1 MSARQHSDS
10 DALRALVR
18 EMLRELVPAARTQ
31 SAAAERPAAGS
42 GAPRV
47 ESVSISS
54 DAELQAFVRRL
65 LDLSAEPGGREAL
78 RGGRHGFRLANGGG
92 APEPAAPELAAP
104 QPAAPQP
111 AAPQPAAPQPAAPQ
125 PAGGPER
132 NGEERIDGG
141 VLSESKV
148 IGLARSGR
156 RIVLGK
162 RVVVTPLARDK
173 ARQLGVKL
181 ERET

>member
-1 MSARQHSDS
+1 MSALQHSDS

-18 EMLRELVPAARTQ
+18 EILRDLVPTARART
-31 SAAAERPAAGS
+31 AATERPAAGS
-42 GAPRV
+42 SAPRV

-54 DAELQAFVRRL
+54 DVELQAFVRRL
-65 LDLSAEPGGREAL
+65 LDLSADPGGREAL
-78 RGGRHGFRLANGGG
+78 RSGRHGFRLADRG
-92 APEPAAPELAAP
+92 ASPPAAAKPAMPETE
-104 QPAAPQP
+104 
-111 AAPQPAAPQPAAPQ
+111 
-125 PAGGPER
+125 GPER
-132 NGEERIDGG
+132 HGEERMDRG

-148 IGLARSGR
+148 VGLARSGR

>member
-1 MSARQHSDS
+1 MSALQHSDS

-18 EMLRELVPAARTQ
+18 EMLRDLVPTARAQ
-31 SAAAERPAAGS
+31 GPAVPANVS
-42 GAPRV
+42 EAPRI

-54 DAELQAFVRRL
+54 DAELQAFVGRL
-65 LDLSAEPGGREAL
+65 LDLSAEPGGREGL
-78 RGGRHGFRLANGGG
+78 RSGLHGFRLANGGG
-92 APEPAAPELAAP
+92 ASCAGNGAA
-104 QPAAPQP
+104 
-111 AAPQPAAPQPAAPQ
+111 
-125 PAGGPER
+125 PAGGPGR
-132 NGEERIDGG
+132 NGEERIDSG

>member
-1 MSARQHSDS
+1 MSALQHSDS
-10 DALRALVR
+10 DALRTLVR
-18 EMLRELVPAARTQ
+18 EVLRDLVPTARAQ
-31 SAAAERPAAGS
+31 GPANAAE
-42 GAPRV
+42 APRV
-47 ESVSISS
+47 ECVSISS
-54 DAELQAFVRRL
+54 DAELQALIRRL

-78 RGGRHGFRLANGGG
+78 RSGRHGFRLANGDG
-92 APEPAAPELAAP
+92 APRNGAPCNGSSTAA
-104 QPAAPQP
+104 
-111 AAPQPAAPQPAAPQ
+111 
-125 PAGGPER
+125 AGGPER
-132 NGEERIDGG
+132 NGEERIDSG
-141 VLSESKV
+141 VLSETKV

>member
-1 MSARQHSDS
+1 MSALRQSDS

-18 EMLRELVPAARTQ
+18 EVLRDLVPKARGQ
-31 SAAAERPAAGS
+31 GPATPGAPANATE
-42 GAPRV
+42 APRV

-54 DAELQAFVRRL
+54 DAELRSFVRRL
-65 LDLSAEPGGREAL
+65 LDLSADPGGREAL
-78 RGGRHGFRLANGGG
+78 RSGRHDFRLANGGG
-92 APEPAAPELAAP
+92 ASCAGNGAEPV
-104 QPAAPQP
+104 
-111 AAPQPAAPQPAAPQ
+111 
-125 PAGGPER
+125 GGPER
-132 NGEERIDGG
+132 NYEERIDRG

-181 ERET
+181 ERDT

>member
-1 MSARQHSDS
+1 MDRQTDS
-10 DALRALVR
+10 EALRSLVR
-18 EMLRELVPAARTQ
+18 EVLRDLVPAARGQ
-31 SAAAERPAAGS
+31 GPAAETRKPET
-42 GAPRV
+42 GAPRIEEV
-47 ESVSISS
+47 SVAN

-65 LDLSAEPGGREAL
+65 VELSADPTAREAL
-78 RGGRHGFRLANGGG
+78 RAGRHGFRLANGGDVPGTGNG
-92 APEPAAPELAAP
+92 AAAAN
-104 QPAAPQP
+104 
-111 AAPQPAAPQPAAPQ
+111 
-125 PAGGPER
+125 GPER
-132 NGEERIDGG
+132 NGEERIDSG

-181 ERET
+181 ERDT

>member
-1 MSARQHSDS
+1 MSALRQSDS

-18 EMLRELVPAARTQ
+18 EVLRDLVPTARAQ
-31 SAAAERPAAGS
+31 GAAAERPTAGS
-42 GAPRV
+42 SAPRV

-65 LDLSAEPGGREAL
+65 LDLSADPAGREAL
-78 RGGRHGFRLANGGG
+78 RSGRHGFRLASGGG
-92 APEPAAPELAAP
+92 APRAGNGAAET
-104 QPAAPQP
+104 
-111 AAPQPAAPQPAAPQ
+111 
-125 PAGGPER
+125 GGPER
-132 NGEERIDGG
+132 NGDQRIDSG

-162 RVVVTPLARDK
+162 RVVMTPLARDK

>member
-1 MSARQHSDS
+1 MTALQHSER

-18 EMLRELVPAARTQ
+18 EMLRELVPNGRPQ
-31 SAAAERPAAGS
+31 SPATATANPS
-42 GAPRV
+42 EAPHI

-54 DAELQAFVRRL
+54 DAELQALVRRV
-65 LDLSAEPGGREAL
+65 LDLSADPAGREAL
-78 RGGRHGFRLANGGG
+78 RSGRRGFRLAPSIG
-92 APEPAAPELAAP
+92 APSTGDPSGAAPVA
-104 QPAAPQP
+104 
-111 AAPQPAAPQPAAPQ
+111 
-125 PAGGPER
+125 ER
-132 NGEERIDGG
+132 ANGEVNRIDTG

-156 RIVLGK
+156 RVVLGK

>member
-1 MSARQHSDS
+1 MSTLCQSDS

-18 EMLRELVPAARTQ
+18 EVLREVVPNKRPQAA
-31 SAAAERPAAGS
+31 P
-42 GAPRV
+42 GATEAPHT
-47 ESVSISS
+47 ETISIAN

-65 LDLSAEPGGREAL
+65 LDLSTDPGGREAL
-78 RGGRHGFRLANGGG
+78 RSGRHGFRLAGSAA
-92 APEPAAPELAAP
+92 APEPT
-104 QPAAPQP
+104 
-111 AAPQPAAPQPAAPQ
+111 
-125 PAGGPER
+125 GGPER
-132 NGEERIDGG
+132 QHEERIDRG

-162 RVVVTPLARDK
+162 RVVVTPLAQDK

>member
-1 MSARQHSDS
+1 MSAFQHSDS

-18 EMLRELVPAARTQ
+18 EILRDLVPTARAR
-31 SAAAERPAAGS
+31 AAATERPAAGS
-42 GAPRV
+42 SAPRV

-54 DAELQAFVRRL
+54 DVELQAFVRRL
-65 LDLSAEPGGREAL
+65 LDLSADPGGREAL
-78 RGGRHGFRLANGGG
+78 RSGRHGFRLADRGAG
-92 APEPAAPELAAP
+92 APAPAAAKPATPETE
-104 QPAAPQP
+104 
-111 AAPQPAAPQPAAPQ
+111 
-125 PAGGPER
+125 GPER
-132 NGEERIDGG
+132 HGEERMDRG

-148 IGLARSGR
+148 VGLARSGR

>member
-1 MSARQHSDS
+1 MSALQHGDS

-18 EMLRELVPAARTQ
+18 EMLRDLVPTARAQ
-31 SAAAERPAAGS
+31 GSEDPVNAAE
-42 GAPRV
+42 APRV
-47 ESVSISS
+47 ESISISS
-54 DAELQAFVRRL
+54 DAELRAFVRRL
-65 LDLSAEPGGREAL
+65 LDLSADPGGREAL
-78 RGGRHGFRLANGGG
+78 RSGRHGFRLASGNG
-92 APEPAAPELAAP
+92 AAETV
-104 QPAAPQP
+104 
-111 AAPQPAAPQPAAPQ
+111 
-125 PAGGPER
+125 
-132 NGEERIDGG
+132 GEQRIDRG

>member
-1 MSARQHSDS
+1 MSALQHGDG

-18 EMLRELVPAARTQ
+18 EMLRELVPNERAQRPGTT
-31 SAAAERPAAGS
+31 AAAPE
-42 GAPRV
+42 APRI
-47 ESVSISS
+47 EAVSISN
-54 DAELQAFVRRL
+54 DAELQALIRRV
-65 LDLSAEPGGREAL
+65 LDLSADPAGREAL
-78 RGGRHGFRLANGGG
+78 RSGRHGFRLADNS
-92 APEPAAPELAAP
+92 AAPVV
-104 QPAAPQP
+104 
-111 AAPQPAAPQPAAPQ
+111 
-125 PAGGPER
+125 ER
-132 NGEERIDGG
+132 AKGEVDRIETG

>member
-1 MSARQHSDS
+1 MSALRQSDS
-10 DALRALVR
+10 DALRVLVR
-18 EMLRELVPAARTQ
+18 EMLRDLVPAARTQ
-31 SAAAERPAAGS
+31 AAADALPTSGS
-42 GAPRV
+42 DAPRPKPRPKV

-78 RGGRHGFRLANGGG
+78 RGGRHGFRLTNDGGGGGGGGGG
-92 APEPAAPELAAP
+92 APEPAAPK
-104 QPAAPQP
+104 PAAPKI
-111 AAPQPAAPQPAAPQ
+111 
-125 PAGGPER
+125 AGGPEQR
-132 NGEERIDGG
+132 GEERIGSG
-141 VLSESKV
+141 VLSETKV

>member
-1 MSARQHSDS
+1 MTALQHSER
-10 DALRALVR
+10 DALRVLVR
-18 EMLRELVPAARTQ
+18 EMLRELVPNRRPQ
-31 SAAAERPAAGS
+31 SPATATANPS
-42 GAPRV
+42 EAPRI

-54 DAELQAFVRRL
+54 DAELQALVRRL
-65 LDLSAEPGGREAL
+65 LDLSADPAGREAL
-78 RGGRHGFRLANGGG
+78 RSGRRGFRLAPSTG
-92 APEPAAPELAAP
+92 APSTGAPSTGDPSGAATV
-104 QPAAPQP
+104 
-111 AAPQPAAPQPAAPQ
+111 
-125 PAGGPER
+125 AGR
-132 NGEERIDGG
+132 AKGEVDRIDTG

-156 RIVLGK
+156 RVVLGK

>member
-1 MSARQHSDS
+1 VNAT
-10 DALRALVR
+10 
-18 EMLRELVPAARTQ
+18 E
-31 SAAAERPAAGS
+31 
-42 GAPRV
+42 APRV

-54 DAELQAFVRRL
+54 DAELQAFIRRL
-65 LDLSAEPGGREAL
+65 LDLSAEPSGREAL
-78 RGGRHGFRLANGGG
+78 RSGRHGFRLA
-92 APEPAAPELAAP
+92 
-104 QPAAPQP
+104 
-111 AAPQPAAPQPAAPQ
+111 
-125 PAGGPER
+125 GGPDAPKQAGDGAVAAG
-132 NGEERIDGG
+132 GEERIDSG

>member
-1 MSARQHSDS
+1 MSTLRQSDS

-18 EMLRELVPAARTQ
+18 EVLREVVPSTRTQPAAP
-31 SAAAERPAAGS
+31 AAES
-42 GAPRV
+42 SKV
-47 ESVSISS
+47 ESVSISN
-54 DAELQAFVRRL
+54 DGELQAFVRRL
-65 LDLSAEPGGREAL
+65 LDLSADPGGREAL
-78 RGGRHGFRLANGGG
+78 RSGRHGFRLAGGS
-92 APEPAAPELAAP
+92 AAPAP
-104 QPAAPQP
+104 APA
-111 AAPQPAAPQPAAPQ
+111 
-125 PAGGPER
+125 GPER
-132 NGEERIDGG
+132 HREERMDRG

>member
-1 MSARQHSDS
+1 MSALRQSDS
-10 DALRALVR
+10 DAVRALVR
-18 EMLRELVPAARTQ
+18 EVLRDLVPTACAHGPGAAVNAT
-31 SAAAERPAAGS
+31 E
-42 GAPRV
+42 APRV

-54 DAELQAFVRRL
+54 DAELQTFIRRL
-65 LDLSAEPGGREAL
+65 LDLSAEPGEREAL
-78 RGGRHGFRLANGGG
+78 RSGRHGFRLANGGG
-92 APEPAAPELAAP
+92 APCTGNGAAA
-104 QPAAPQP
+104 
-111 AAPQPAAPQPAAPQ
+111 
-125 PAGGPER
+125 AGGPER
-132 NGEERIDGG
+132 DGEERIDSG

-148 IGLARSGR
+148 IGLARSDR

>member
-1 MSARQHSDS
+1 MSALRQSDS
-10 DALRALVR
+10 DALRTLVR
-18 EMLRELVPAARTQ
+18 EVLRDLVPTARAQGLGATVN
-31 SAAAERPAAGS
+31 AAE
-42 GAPRV
+42 APRV

-54 DAELQAFVRRL
+54 DAELQALIRRV

-78 RGGRHGFRLANGGG
+78 RSGRHGFRLANGGG
-92 APEPAAPELAAP
+92 APEPAAPE
-104 QPAAPQP
+104 PAAP
-111 AAPQPAAPQPAAPQ
+111 
-125 PAGGPER
+125 GGPER
-132 NGEERIDGG
+132 NGEQRIDSG

-156 RIVLGK
+156 RIVLGR
-162 RVVVTPLARDK
+162 RVAVTPLARDK

>member
-1 MSARQHSDS
+1 MSALRHSDS

-18 EMLRELVPAARTQ
+18 EVLRDLVPKAR
-31 SAAAERPAAGS
+31 APGPAAPAVPGAP
-42 GAPRV
+42 GGGTVNATEAPRV

-78 RGGRHGFRLANGGG
+78 RGGRHGFRLATGGG
-92 APEPAAPELAAP
+92 ASCAGNGA
-104 QPAAPQP
+104 
-111 AAPQPAAPQPAAPQ
+111 
-125 PAGGPER
+125 AGGPEQ
-132 NGEERIDGG
+132 NGEERIDSG

-148 IGLARSGR
+148 IGLARSGH